1 MNKLIFPLTPMN
13 QVQLDAMSKDEVS
26 TYHKL
31 YQKDFHLLQA
41 SFNMLRKLRS
51 LNANCTEFS
60 LNDIDTYNSI
70 FSRLVICI
78 EDMSIQLESNQNG
91 YGWTMTGLNSRLSL
105 SDLSDYL
112 IKILSSNQPLRTYKT
127 VLNYLNTE
135 INETYMKLFDIGVD
149 LPIYQRR
156 YSSHPLKK
164 NTIILFKG
172 NDEIHAYCQD
182 SGQIEFRN
190 LSSNVIESLDFHDG
204 SKYFLSALTQH

>member
-1 MNKLIFPLTPMN
+1 
-13 QVQLDAMSKDEVS
+13 
-26 TYHKL
+26 
-31 YQKDFHLLQA
+31 
-41 SFNMLRKLRS
+41 
-51 LNANCTEFS
+51 
-60 LNDIDTYNSI
+60 
-70 FSRLVICI
+70 LVICI

-172 NDEIHAYCQD
+172 N
-182 SGQIEFRN
+182 
-190 LSSNVIESLDFHDG
+190 
-204 SKYFLSALTQH
+204 